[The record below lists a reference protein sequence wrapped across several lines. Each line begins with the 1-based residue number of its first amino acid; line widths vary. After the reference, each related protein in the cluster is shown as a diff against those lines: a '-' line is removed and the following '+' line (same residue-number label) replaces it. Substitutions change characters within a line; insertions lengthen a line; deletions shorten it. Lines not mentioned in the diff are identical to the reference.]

1 MTSKQRAYLKGLAM
15 TMDPILQLGKGG
27 LTPENTAAVDEAL
40 AARELIKF
48 FRTAWRIRARWLR
61 FWQNVHVPRS
71 YRLSARKLF
80 YTVKAKTKRKKLN
93 YPENNT
99 EFFMAD
105 IKHRIGIMGGTF
117 DPIHMGHLILGEK
130 AYEQFRLEKVLFMPS
145 GNPPHK
151 RNRQGRATDEERVEM
166 VRRAIT
172 GNPHFELSL
181 TEMHENGYTYTYHT
195 LEMLKEKNPDT
206 DYYFIIGADSLYDF
220 DTWREPERICRN
232 CILVTAVRNHSTIAE
247 LEAEMNRLSLKYN
260 GTFLTLN
267 TTNLDVSSE
276 MLRNWIREDKSV
288 RYYIPDPVIEYIREN
303 QIYSLAEKKG

>member
-1 MTSKQRAYLKGLAM
+1 M
-15 TMDPILQLGKGG
+15 
-27 LTPENTAAVDEAL
+27 AV
-40 AARELIKF
+40 
-48 FRTAWRIRARWLR
+48 
-61 FWQNVHVPRS
+61 
-71 YRLSARKLF
+71 
-80 YTVKAKTKRKKLN
+80 
-93 YPENNT
+93 
-99 EFFMAD
+99 
-105 IKHRIGIMGGTF
+105 IKHRIGITGGTF
-117 DPIHMGHLILGEK
+117 DPILLVHLILGEK
-130 AYEQFRLEKVLFMPS
+130 AYVQFRLEKVLFMPS

-276 MLRNWIREDKSV
+276 LPRNWISENKSV

-303 QIYSLAEKKG
+303 QIYSLADKKG